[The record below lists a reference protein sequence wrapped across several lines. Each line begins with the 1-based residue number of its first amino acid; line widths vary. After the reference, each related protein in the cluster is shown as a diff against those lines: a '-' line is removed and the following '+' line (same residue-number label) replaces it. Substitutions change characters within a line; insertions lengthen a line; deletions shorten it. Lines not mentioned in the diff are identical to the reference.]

1 MATQQEV
8 ADHIDL
14 SSRQVRTLVKSG
26 ILPAGAG
33 TGGLS
38 LDDCRV
44 AYIRYMRGK
53 ATGRV
58 VSDAAEL
65 DAQKERARLTH
76 HQANIAALEE
86 KELEGELV
94 RRSDV
99 VEEVSESI
107 ANCRAKL
114 LSLPSKM
121 AHIVV
126 GVESV
131 NDVRDALQGSVHD
144 ALDELHNQYVDN
156 GDGGEGL
163 EGPAEADS

>member
-8 ADHIDL
+8 ATHIDL

-26 ILPAGAG
+26 VLPGGSGA
-33 TGGLS
+33 GGLS

-58 VSDAAEL
+58 VSDVGEL
-65 DAQKERARLTH
+65 DSQKERARLTH

-86 KELEGELV
+86 RELNGELV
-94 RRSDV
+94 RRTTV
-99 VEEVSESI
+99 VAEVSDAI

-114 LSLPSKM
+114 LSLPSKL
-121 AHIVV
+121 AHVV
-126 GVESV
+126 ITLDDAGQARE
-131 NDVRDALQGSVHD
+131 ALQSGVHE
-144 ALDELHNQYVDN
+144 ALDELYTEYADH
-156 GDGGEGL
+156 GRSGEGL
-163 EGPAEADS
+163 EVTPEADG